1 MKSISNIRIGRK
13 ISLVLGGIVLLLAA
27 LVSLSLRILS
37 SSALAHDGQAG
48 DCPARVRYSN

>member
-1 MKSISNIRIGRK
+1 MGWAVENDPAGD
-13 ISLVLGGIVLLLAA
+13 AA
-27 LVSLSLRILS
+27 APTANADRRFS